1 MHDEHL
7 SADIKDE
14 HLKRKREEEE
24 DNKEESE
31 LTNVNNS
38 LLAQLHR
45 ERNQRR
51 PPIEKA
57 SLSAQNN
64 NVFGEKEAMM
74 NA

>member
-7 SADIKDE
+7 SADTKDE

-24 DNKEESE
+24 DNKKESE
-31 LTNVNNS
+31 YPNNS

-57 SLSAQNN
+57 SLSARNN
-64 NVFGEKEAMM
+64 NVLGRKRR
-74 NA
+74 